1 MRGGC
6 RGGREAEEV
15 PADCVKKD
23 STSPATKNFVSHF
36 ARMSEW
42 VSPSVSR
49 MMRPRIMYM
58 DAAKKVGASNNSK
71 LCMMYGPVVQFGVCL
86 LLMARPM

>member
-1 MRGGC
+1 MGAEEGERD
-6 RGGREAEEV
+6 AEEV
-15 PADCVKKD
+15 PADCVRKD
-23 STSPATKNFVSHF
+23 STSPATKSFVSHL

-42 VSPSVSR
+42 ISPSVSR

-58 DAAKKVGASNNSK
+58 DAAKKIGASNSSK